1 MSVVVRCD
9 DIFSDTDAN
18 TVDVIW
24 DSIKQRRLPH
34 IISITPVGEGE
45 PLYHMKPLKQGNQWI
60 NNATDITPVS
70 KNIDLVETVAYY
82 LRHGSELA
90 LHGLKHLDY
99 SKLDYQT
106 QFEHLRVGRI
116 MLNELFDVETCIF
129 VPPFNKYDDS
139 TVKACRELDMIIVPS
154 FYEVDTRLIRNTV
167 TTNKRIREISKQVKE
182 HGNCS
187 YHPYWLTGGWEKEQI
202 QVNDKEY
209 TVSEG
214 AWCLNSAMTIWE
226 RFLDLISEPS

>member
-1 MSVVVRCD
+1 MIIRCD
-9 DIFSDTDAN
+9 DVFSDTDAN
-18 TVDVIW
+18 VVDVIW
-24 DSIKQRRLPH
+24 DSIKQRHLPH
-34 IISITPVGEGE
+34 IISITPIGKGES
-45 PLYHMKPLKQGNQWI
+45 LYHMKPLKQGNQWI
-60 NNATDITPVS
+60 NKATGVTPVS
-70 KNIDLVETVAYY
+70 KNVDLVETVNYY

-116 MLNELFDVETCIF
+116 MLNELFDVETCLF

-139 TVKACRELDMIIVPS
+139 TVKACRELGMIIVPS

-167 TTNKRIREISKQVKE
+167 TTNKRIREISNQVKE

-187 YHPYWLTGGWEKEQI
+187 YHPYWLAGGWEKEQI

-214 AWCLNSAMTIWE
+214 TWCLNSAMTIWD